1 MPNSSGHDS
10 MCSPRKRRRARPPPM
25 ARAAPTTTKP
35 TTPVP
40 TPVKA
45 KPDDAPVVA
54 DVPSDE
60 LPDAAAVAAAAVV
73 EVVDDVDDSGVTAM
87 VVVVVGDVV
96 VVDELV
102 VVVVEDVVV
111 VDEVDVVVVVSSV
124 ALLMMPFPSAADAT
138 PTGSIMSATS
148 ASNAAPKTTNT
159 GRILLTISLPVRRVL
174 LLVGFQQR
182 MPACSASKVNL
193 S

>member
-1 MPNSSGHDS
+1 
-10 MCSPRKRRRARPPPM
+10 M

-40 TPVKA
+40 IPVKA
-45 KPDDAPVVA
+45 KPDDAPAVA

-73 EVVDDVDDSGVTAM
+73 EVVDDVDDSGVTAI
-87 VVVVVGDVV
+87 VVAGVSDVV

-111 VDEVDVVVVVSSV
+111 VVVEDVVVVVEDVVVVPVGSAV
-124 ALLMMPFPSAADAT
+124 ALLMMPLPSAADAT
-138 PTGSIMSATS
+138 PTGRIISAIR
-148 ASNAAPKTTNT
+148 ASSAAPKIKKP
-159 GRILLTISLPVRRVL
+159 GPILLTISLPVSMAL
-174 LLVGFQQR
+174 PPVGFQQR
-182 MPACSASKVNL
+182 MPAFSASKVNL